1 MFRNILLL
9 IIEFVV
15 VTVEWSVG
23 CILLVRDYSVRV
35 WKNNAMRK
43 WVLEALDLSVSRF
56 RRFVSYLEEIEMHLR
71 CRIAYTKIT
80 KPMKYQYR
88 ELSRNRTVQP

>member
-1 MFRNILLL
+1 MFRSFLLL
-9 IIEFVV
+9 IIECVV

-23 CILLVRDYSVRV
+23 CIVLVRDYSVRV

-43 WVLEALDLSVSRF
+43 WVLDTLDLFVARF
-56 RRFVSYLEEIEMHLR
+56 RRVVSYLEEIEMHLQ
-71 CRIAYTKIT
+71 CRIAYAKIT

-88 ELSRNRTVQP
+88 QLSRGRT

>member
-1 MFRNILLL
+1 MFRSFLLL
-9 IIEFVV
+9 IIECVV

-23 CILLVRDYSVRV
+23 CIVLVRDYGIRV

-43 WVLEALDLSVSRF
+43 WVLETLDFSVARF

-71 CRIAYTKIT
+71 CRIAYAKIT

-88 ELSRNRTVQP
+88 ELSRRRTV